1 MKVGMRLAILLAI
14 VGAMVVTVARAQS
27 LPTPPVRCYKA
38 EYDLNRDGK
47 VNEYDMNR
55 WKDLLFKSGE
65 QCYNGASAL
74 ACPAGMDVDGN
85 GIVEFADLNIMLE
98 FLRECYRP
106 RPYVV
111 PW

>member
-1 MKVGMRLAILLAI
+1 MLRIGMRLAILLAI
-14 VGAMVVTVARAQS
+14 VGAMVVTAAQAQQTV
-27 LPTPPVRCYKA
+27 PTPRCYKA

-65 QCYNGASAL
+65 QCYNGASSL
-74 ACPAGMDVDGN
+74 ACPGGMDIDGN

-98 FLRECYRP
+98 FLRDCYRP
-106 RPYVV
+106 RAYVV